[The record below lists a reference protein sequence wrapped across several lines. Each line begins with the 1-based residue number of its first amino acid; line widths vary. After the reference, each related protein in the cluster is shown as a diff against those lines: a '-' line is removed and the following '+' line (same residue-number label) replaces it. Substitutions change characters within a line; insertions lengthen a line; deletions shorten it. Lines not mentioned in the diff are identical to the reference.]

1 MNRRTF
7 FSLAGA
13 AAVTPALAFTTNM
26 RKQIKITGLETDLLR
41 FPPGK
46 IYYDAIHEF
55 GAAGGGIV
63 LRLQTD
69 AGITGWASSSFGTMA
84 GGPAVLQRI
93 LEEEVKPV
101 LVGQDP
107 AFPKRLRSDMWAA
120 LEYSGV
126 QGVTQF
132 AIAAAE
138 VAIWD
143 ILGKAAGMPVYKML
157 GAYSDKVPVYS
168 MCGWY
173 YPNDDDLSQFKAAL
187 NAAFEEGFHGA
198 KIKVARYS
206 LDDDVKR
213 IKTAMEIAGK
223 DRRIMVD
230 ANQKFDVSEAINR
243 GKVYQELGCY
253 WFEEPIVPYDHAGYA
268 QVAQELDIRIACGEN
283 EYTKYAFADLIAR
296 HGVDV
301 VQPDGR
307 RAGGVS
313 EWMEIGAIADAA
325 KLPIASHGGGPP
337 DLQMLLAMPNV
348 IYMESGSF
356 KGHSSTIETLRM
368 VDSAVLAP
376 ETPGMASE
384 LRSDYI
390 QKHKV

>member
-1 MNRRTF
+1 MNRRAF
-7 FSLAGA
+7 LGLAGA
-13 AAVTPALAFTTNM
+13 AAVSPALAFTSDM

-46 IYYDAIHEF
+46 VYYDAIHEF
-55 GAAGGGIV
+55 GSAGGGVV

-69 AGITGWASSSFGTMA
+69 AGITGWAASSFGTMA

-93 LEEEVKPV
+93 LQEEVAPV

-107 AFPKRLRSDMWAA
+107 AFPKRLRSDLWKA

-132 AIAAAE
+132 AIASAE

-143 ILGKAAGMPVYKML
+143 ILGKAAGLPV
-157 GAYSDKVPVYS
+157 
-168 MCGWY
+168 
-173 YPNDDDLSQFKAAL
+173 
-187 NAAFEEGFHGA
+187 
-198 KIKVARYS
+198 
-206 LDDDVKR
+206 
-213 IKTAMEIAGK
+213 
-223 DRRIMVD
+223 
-230 ANQKFDVSEAINR
+230 
-243 GKVYQELGCY
+243 VYQALGCY

-268 QVAQELDIRIACGEN
+268 KVAEELDIRIACGEN
-283 EYTKYAFADLIAR
+283 EYTKYAFADLISR
-296 HGVDV
+296 GGVDV

-325 KLPIASHGGGPP
+325 KLPLASHGGGPE
-337 DLQMLLAMPNV
+337 DLQMLLAMPNA

-356 KGHSSTIETLRM
+356 KGHASTVETLRM

-376 ETPGMASE
+376 EGPGMGSE
-384 LRSDYI
+384 LRPEYI